1 MSSGASP
8 STTMC
13 HPFPRTAQAGS
24 RFAVQ
29 YQVAVKVIRARP
41 ALVPVTIIRRPAT
54 VPASSVPAAMVSFSG
69 VTATS
74 PVEVTEFDRQADRLG
89 DQSHRRAERVGAVGE
104 SLRRELVGR
113 VTEAHEVEEHLR

>member
-1 MSSGASP
+1 MNFELATPEGP
-8 STTMC
+8 
-13 HPFPRTAQAGS
+13 AGS

-41 ALVPVTIIRRPAT
+41 ALVPVTIIRRPTT

-74 PVEVTEFDRQADRLG
+74 RSR
-89 DQSHRRAERVGAVGE
+89 
-104 SLRRELVGR
+104 
-113 VTEAHEVEEHLR
+113 